1 MEEVEYSVPAI
12 HCGHC
17 TATIE
22 RVVGEI
28 PGVTWVHADVTTKRV
43 RVRFGPP
50 ATRAAIE
57 DVMVEWGYPPE
68 R

>member
-28 PGVTWVHADVTTKRV
+28 PGVARVRADVTTKRV
-43 RVRFGPP
+43 HVSFGPP

-57 DVMVEWGYPPE
+57 AVLAEWGYPPE
-68 R
+68 L